1 MDEMSDVASNFD
13 LKTRYDEA
21 ARQAVEILKEA
32 NPVKIIRFGSAAWGT
47 LHEHSDLDLCVVVE
61 RTDERH
67 IRDIRR
73 ALNRLLWEQC
83 GPGDVEI
90 QLHVIQIRPGSVWP
104 LLEKRLIM
112 P

>member
-1 MDEMSDVASNFD
+1 
-13 LKTRYDEA
+13 
-21 ARQAVEILKEA
+21 
-32 NPVKIIRFGSAAWGT
+32 VKIIRFGSAAWGT

-90 QLHVIQIRPGSVWP
+90 QLHVIQIRSGSVWP